1 MRERIEKVNFLG
13 KFLASSRSLDE
24 TLEMAMIISQDVLGY
39 DHAIIRLL
47 DQTQELRAVKW
58 IGFPREAADRTI
70 RLGEGITG
78 QAAEQRKS
86 ILVNDT
92 TNDPRYIKGVENC
105 LSELCSP
112 MIFDGNII
120 GVFNVE
126 SETPAFFSDD
136 DRHIL
141 ENFVTQLASALEA
154 TRLRDELGRAEK
166 LSMIGSFASAILH
179 DIRNDI
185 HQLNIGA
192 DLLEMAPDDPARVVT
207 IAQKVR
213 KSAENIH
220 DLVGDIF
227 EFVRT
232 GQTSVTRQKVE
243 LAPFMESFTTRLMAS
258 SRKDILVNLN
268 VAGSPSVEADPRRL
282 KRLLLNLANNGA
294 EAMPEGGELTIS
306 AGKEGGAVF
315 MEVRDSGKGIAPDR
329 LNKIWEPFYTHGKR
343 EGTGLGMVIIK
354 KIVDDHGWKIMVASE
369 EEKGTCFRITIP
381 QE

>member
-1 MRERIEKVNFLG
+1 MRDRIEKVNFLG
-13 KFLASSRSLDE
+13 KFLASSRSWDE

-47 DQTQELRAVKW
+47 DQNQILRAVKW
-58 IGFPREAADRTI
+58 IGFPREAVDREI

-78 QAAEQRKS
+78 QAAAQGKS
-86 ILVNDT
+86 ILVRDT
-92 TNDPRYIKGVENC
+92 TSDPRYIEGVENC

-112 MIFDGNII
+112 MIFDGRIV

-126 SETPAFFSDD
+126 SETAAFFTED

-141 ENFVTQLASALEA
+141 ENFVTQLTAALEA

-192 DLLEMAPDDPARVVT
+192 DLLEMAPDDPVRVTNIAR
-207 IAQKVR
+207 KVR

-232 GQTSVTRQKVE
+232 GQTSVTRQNVE
-243 LAPFMESFTTRLMAS
+243 LAPFLESFTTRFMATG
-258 SRKDILVNLN
+258 RKDIEVKLQVTG
-268 VAGSPSVEADPRRL
+268 APSVDADPRRL
-282 KRLLLNLANNGA
+282 KRLFLNLANNA
-294 EAMPEGGELTIS
+294 VEAMPDGGKLAIS
-306 AGKEGGAVF
+306 AGKDGDCVF
-315 MEVRDSGKGIAPDR
+315 MEVRDSGKGIATER
-329 LNKIWEPFYTHGKR
+329 LDKIWEPFYTHGKR

-354 KIVDDHGWKIMVASE
+354 KIVDDHGWKIMVATE
-369 EEKGTCFRITIP
+369 EGKGTCFRITAKA
-381 QE
+381 E